1 MLTIIPAYC
10 LLIFFADNGIG
21 AQAFLAMTDKDIDN
35 KELGF
40 TFGGRI
46 ILRQVLKTLSN

>member
-1 MLTIIPAYC
+1 MLTVIHAYC

-21 AQAFLAMTDKDIDN
+21 AQAFMEMTDADIDN

-40 TFGGRI
+40 TFGGKI
-46 ILRQVLKTLSN
+46 ILKRVLKTLSK